1 MSKQTTRNI
10 ELFIVDIFVAIEKI
24 KLYSSPFTSPNDFQH
39 SSLHW
44 DASMRQLEII
54 GEALNKLLH
63 HTAFNASAPSYF
75 RKIVNFRNTIVHAY
89 FGIDVE
95 EVWNIIT
102 LRLDILAED
111 LAVIVKK
118 HPLDISEALACTI
131 KEYQAQENLPIVNYL
146 LTLQN
151 LS

>member
-1 MSKQTTRNI
+1 
-10 ELFIVDIFVAIEKI
+10 
-24 KLYSSPFTSPNDFQH
+24 
-39 SSLHW
+39 
-44 DASMRQLEII
+44 
-54 GEALNKLLH
+54 LLH